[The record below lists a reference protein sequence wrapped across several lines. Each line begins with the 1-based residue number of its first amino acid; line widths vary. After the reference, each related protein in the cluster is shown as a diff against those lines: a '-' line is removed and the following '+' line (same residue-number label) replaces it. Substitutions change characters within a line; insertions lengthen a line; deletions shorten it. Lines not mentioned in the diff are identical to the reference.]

1 MAKHFKNK
9 KQMKISALIKYLF
22 ILLITYITIKLCI
35 YVLVNTNISVLLY
48 SNNKLTL
55 TKSYITKN
63 TINKPLSL
71 LNYKAVSKIPD
82 IPLIKTTVYI
92 YNTHQTE
99 AYLEEDGV
107 TKTVKDAAYIFKDK
121 LEEVGINTIVENGN
135 IEEFLI
141 ANNMS
146 YNYSYEASRYYLLDA
161 MEKNKFDLYIDLHR
175 DALERENSTMT
186 LDGIEYARILFVIGT
201 ENATYNENLELA
213 NRINDIVN
221 LKYPGLSRGVLL
233 KNGVNANGVY
243 NQDLS
248 GNVLLLEIGGNNNT
262 ITEVTNTIAIMAEI
276 IGGYLNGKTI

>member
-1 MAKHFKNK
+1 MAKHFKSK

-35 YVLVNTNISVLLY
+35 YVLVNTNISALLY
-48 SNNKLTL
+48 SNNKLAL
-55 TKSYITKN
+55 TKTYITKN
-63 TINKPLSL
+63 TINKPLTL
-71 LNYKAVSKIPD
+71 LNYKAVSKMPD
-82 IPLIKTTVYI
+82 IPLIKPVVYI

-99 AYLEEDGV
+99 AYLEEEGLV
-107 TKTVKDAAYIFKDK
+107 KTVKDAAYIFKNE
-121 LEEVGINTIVENGN
+121 LEETGISVIVENGN

-161 MEKNKFDLYIDLHR
+161 MKNDKIDLYIDLHR
-175 DALERENSTMT
+175 DALERKNSTMT
-186 LDGIEYARILFVIGT
+186 LGGIEYAKILFVIGT